1 MAASDSDYDPSTPPQ
16 APAKRTRKRTAKALE
31 AQPLA
36 TTRTARLAQA
46 GSGATASQLPQ
57 NDEPA
62 NTQRRTTQHE
72 LPSFPTR
79 RISLTPDGAN
89 GGGYAGIGELAALI
103 ASLKETIAQQNSII
117 ANQNKII
124 EDIRSDRATFQA
136 EQQHLKDQ
144 IVELQET
151 IGSLRTQLDTLSIEP
166 PSTQT
171 WASVAASGQ
180 PAGSGT
186 TLSRTTST
194 GTADKDNLRQL
205 VIDVSRVGEG
215 TAEKV
220 STTETAK
227 QAIQQGMNGVERL
240 AGTSIKGFRVW
251 RANEGASVIKFF
263 VDKDKEGAVRQT
275 TAEWL
280 DPQIPGAR
288 LVGPKWY
295 PVKADFIEVAL
306 AMDVESGK
314 VSRSAME
321 RFGTENG
328 VEVCT
333 MRWLGRPRPSGQHAS
348 AVIKVATKE
357 EAEKLLRS
365 DSVTFGGGGL
375 MICPFE
381 ERRTPVQCFNCR
393 RIGHRARDCR
403 RPVTCDGCAQEGHAQ
418 CETVNL
424 RCVNCQ
430 GPHRASSRQ
439 CPAYEKAKERMLE
452 RQRHE

>member
-1 MAASDSDYDPSTPPQ
+1 LPTYATEQSYVP
-16 APAKRTRKRTAKALE
+16 LE
-31 AQPLA
+31 NEGQGNVL
-36 TTRTARLAQA
+36 Q
-46 GSGATASQLPQ
+46 QLM
-57 NDEPA
+57 
-62 NTQRRTTQHE
+62 E
-72 LPSFPTR
+72 LIMGLR
-79 RISLTPDGAN
+79 
-89 GGGYAGIGELAALI
+89 
-103 ASLKETIAQQNSII
+103 ETIAQQSNVI
-117 ANQNKII
+117 ANQNSTM
-124 EDIRSDRATFQA
+124 ESIRSNVESNMEGIKA
-136 EQQHLKDQ
+136 EQQYLKNQ
-144 IVELQET
+144 NAELQET
-151 IGSLRTQLDTLSIEP
+151 IGSLRAQLDMLSVSP
-166 PSTQT
+166 PSTQRT
-171 WASVAASGQ
+171 WASVAGSGE
-180 PAGSGT
+180 PAGSRT

-215 TAEKV
+215 TAERV
-220 STTETAK
+220 LTTETAK

-240 AGTSIKGFRVW
+240 AGTTIKGFRVW
-251 RANEGASVIKFF
+251 RANEGASVIKFS

-295 PVKADFIEVAL
+295 PVKADFIEVTL

-314 VSRSAME
+314 VSKSAME
-321 RFGTENG
+321 RFGMENG

-375 MICPFE
+375 MISPFE

-403 RPVTCDGCAQEGHAQ
+403 RPVTCDVCAQEGHGQ

-430 GPHRASSRQ
+430 GQHRSSSQ
-439 CPAYEKAKERMLE
+439 KCPEYEKAKERILE